1 MPCLFDGIV
10 TPTTASL
17 YLSQHQQVHAGRE
30 QYYLHRQLG
39 VTLTAEE
46 ILHEVQLTTYSRL
59 FRPIAGQQEADME
72 IGSLVKTKRPKLETD
87 RHPPR
92 MEQQVLRLLRVYLDD
107 LDAGQFCYRPGFH
120 RLPGTS

>member
-1 MPCLFDGIV
+1 MPCRFDGIV

-17 YLSQHQQVHAGRE
+17 YLSQQIHAGLE

-72 IGSLVKTKRPKLETD
+72 IGSLVKTKRP
-87 RHPPR
+87 
-92 MEQQVLRLLRVYLDD
+92 LDD
-107 LDAGQFCYRPGFH
+107 EGP
-120 RLPGTS
+120 